1 MNEVKVM
8 PGTRAAELLASKK
21 PEDQKLAKRLMEY
34 CRKCEAA
41 FYEYSKVQKL
51 RQEFKDVV

>member
-1 MNEVKVM
+1 M